1 MRWPNKQT
9 VSMCV
14 NKAFIRKKY
23 IRSIDALETT
33 RRTNEKERDK
43 FSSGVRYGFKQRS
56 NGRCNE
62 MQKDNS
68 SVEDTRIS
76 RRKAV
81 LSAYSTLSSLCLIKT
96 GSTCSSVSL
105 SLSPFLCS
113 SAQYVYVLAN
123 KLAAIST
130 SGTAD
135 YMPRSISK
143 ATNGK
148 RDELNG

>member
-1 MRWPNKQT
+1 MALNNARTK
-9 VSMCV
+9 C
-14 NKAFIRKKY
+14 KK
-23 IRSIDALETT
+23 ITAL
-33 RRTNEKERDK
+33 
-43 FSSGVRYGFKQRS
+43 
-56 NGRCNE
+56 
-62 MQKDNS
+62 

-105 SLSPFLCS
+105 SLSLLFSLPFVHPHTIC
-113 SAQYVYVLAN
+113 VYVLAN

-135 YMPRSISK
+135 YIPRSISK
-143 ATNGK
+143 ATTSGK